1 MFVRSIFLLVLLHSI
16 NSDKTIIL
24 DSLIVTQVQD
34 ASNPDDNSNAY
45 AVTSVS
51 TREGFFVDTGA
62 TNSTTA
68 QLILAYQQQVQS
80 IIKPPQFVFLT
91 HGHPDHAGGIA
102 LIQRTY
108 SSTPIYV
115 VSQQVAKE
123 TMQWIDF
130 SCEHSIF
137 SGAQCNLD
145 YASIL
150 RVLTS
155 PQSQLSFSHPS
166 IKLRAINDL
175 VKGDSSYA
183 GLLELTTPSG
193 IPFLFTGDS
202 IVIQSHLFVSNFF
215 ENQTPPGSDNAL
227 CEWAGYMQASGCEF
241 RSNRRFIILPGHG
254 PVSHANR
261 YTQDIALN
269 IDWIRALR
277 RLTFNSCNISYVW
290 SQMIRQYPNFVSKDI
305 DMKGALNTHV
315 PANANSVGC
324 KCNNGSPAIC
334 PMYNEPPRCRYLD
347 NNIGD
352 AQLSCSTRSSLRK
365 DT

>member
-1 MFVRSIFLLVLLHSI
+1 M
-16 NSDKTIIL
+16 L

-145 YASIL
+145 YTSIL

-215 ENQTPPGSDNAL
+215 ENQTPPDSDHAL
-227 CEWAGYMQASGCEF
+227 CE
-241 RSNRRFIILPGHG
+241 
-254 PVSHANR
+254 
-261 YTQDIALN
+261 
-269 IDWIRALR
+269 
-277 RLTFNSCNISYVW
+277 
-290 SQMIRQYPNFVSKDI
+290 
-305 DMKGALNTHV
+305 
-315 PANANSVGC
+315 
-324 KCNNGSPAIC
+324 
-334 PMYNEPPRCRYLD
+334 
-347 NNIGD
+347 
-352 AQLSCSTRSSLRK
+352 
-365 DT
+365 

>member
-1 MFVRSIFLLVLLHSI
+1 M
-16 NSDKTIIL
+16 L
-24 DSLIVTQVQD
+24 DSLIITQH
-34 ASNPDDNSNAY
+34 SG
-45 AVTSVS
+45 
-51 TREGFFVDTGA
+51 RIFVDTGA

-80 IIKPPQFVFLT
+80 ISKPPQFVFLT

-115 VSQQVAKE
+115 VSQQVAEE

-137 SGAQCNLD
+137 SGAQCNLN

-155 PQSQLSFSHPS
+155 PQSQISFSHPS

-193 IPFLFTGDS
+193 IPFLLTGDS
-202 IVIQSHLFVSNFF
+202 IAIQSHLFVSNFF
-215 ENQTPPGSDNAL
+215 ENQTPHDSDNVL

-241 RSNRRFIILPGHG
+241 RSNRRFIIFPGHG
-254 PVSHANR
+254 PVRHANR

-277 RLTFNSCNISYVW
+277 RLTINSCNISYVW
-290 SQMIRQYPNFVSKDI
+290 SQMIRQYPNFASKDI

-315 PANANSVGC
+315 PTNANSVGC

-334 PMYNEPPRCRYLD
+334 PMCNEPPRCRYLD

-352 AQLSCSTRSSLRK
+352 SKLSCSTRSSLRK